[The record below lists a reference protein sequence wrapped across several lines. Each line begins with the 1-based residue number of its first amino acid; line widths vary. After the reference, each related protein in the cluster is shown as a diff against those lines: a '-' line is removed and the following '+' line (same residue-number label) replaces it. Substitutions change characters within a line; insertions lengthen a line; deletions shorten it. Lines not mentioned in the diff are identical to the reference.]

1 MSKPLTKKVLLI
13 GWDAADWKVIAPLVE
28 EGKMPNMKKFLDEGV
43 MGNLATL
50 YPILSPVLWTSIAT
64 GKRAYGHGVHGF
76 SEPDPQTGGIRPI
89 TNLARTTKAI
99 WNILNQE
106 GKRSNVIGWWPS
118 YPVEPINGVMVSNHF
133 QESVGELGKPWP
145 MSRGTVHP
153 ERLIE
158 PLARLRIH
166 PAEIQG
172 EQILP
177 FIPRAKEID
186 QDKDKRLYSASK
198 ILAECSTIQA
208 AATAIMQLEPWDF
221 MGVYFDAID
230 HFGHGFMR
238 YHPPKSSWISQE
250 DFDLYSQVIET
261 CYCYHDL
268 MLGVMMEL
276 AGPDTTII
284 IVSDHGFHPDRLR
297 PQYIP
302 NEPAG
307 PAEEH
312 RPFGIIAMRGP
323 GIKKDEVIF
332 GASLLDVTPTILGL
346 FGLPVGRDMEGKVLL
361 NALDGDTEIE
371 YIDSWDEVDG
381 NSAMHPPDMRIDS
394 INSAEALKHLV
405 DLGYIDELDGSKEKA
420 QAETVRELRYNLAR
434 AYVGANREIEAIPIF
449 EELWEEFIDES
460 RFGVHLFNAYLA
472 LGKTNEARST
482 FEKILERKQA
492 TMERSKAEL
501 EELIESLKEK
511 KPEDYSDQERN
522 RINNLQKKAGI
533 SPTAVSFMSG
543 CLAQGEGNYIEA
555 IKFFEESKSA
565 QTHDLPSLYLR
576 IARLYLAEKK
586 YQQAEAHFLQVQE
599 LDPVNHE
606 AHLGLARVHLR
617 QNRPESAIEQA
628 LASLGLIYHNPQA
641 HLIHGMA
648 LYRCGRIKEAIKSL
662 EIATTQNPVFPGAY
676 RYLSAIYVKHFQDAD
691 KANQYRNLAKESLE
705 RIREFKAGNIESTP
719 SMVFEWLDA
728 LTNQAQDPLPS
739 SDLAENI
746 VIVSGLP
753 RSGTSM
759 MMQILAAGGLPVL
772 TDELRE
778 PDANNPLGYYE
789 LEQVKKIA
797 EDNSWLEDANGKAVK
812 IIAQLL
818 NKLPPKKKYRI
829 IFMQRP
835 FAEVIA
841 SQEKMLQK
849 LKKTGGN
856 IAKDKLAQVYARDLQ
871 KVLNLINKYPDIDV
885 LYINYH
891 DVVNKP
897 IAAVERI
904 NRFLGGGLN
913 EQAMAVAIKPE
924 LWNQKA
930 QKISI

>member
-1 MSKPLTKKVLLI
+1 MAKALSNKVLLI
-13 GWDAADWKVIAPLVE
+13 GWDAADWKVIAPLVDA
-28 EGKMPNMKKFLDEGV
+28 GKMPNMKRFLEQGV

-76 SEPDPQTGGIRPI
+76 SEPDPQTGGVRPI

-106 GKRSNVIGWWPS
+106 GKRCNVVGWWPS
-118 YPVEPINGVMVSNHF
+118 YPVEPINGVMVSNHY
-133 QESVGELGKPWP
+133 QESVAELGKPWP
-145 MSRGTVHP
+145 MPKGTIHP

-166 PAEIQG
+166 PLEIQG
-172 EQILP
+172 EQLEP
-177 FIPRAKEID
+177 FVPKAREID
-186 QDKDKRLYSASK
+186 QDKDKRLYSVAK

-208 AATAIMQLEPWDF
+208 AATGIMQLEPWDF

-261 CYCYHDL
+261 GYCYHDF

-312 RPFGIIAMRGP
+312 RPFGIIAMCGP

-332 GASLLDVTPTILGL
+332 GASLLDVTPTILSI

-361 NALDGDTEIE
+361 NALDRDTQVE
-371 YIDSWDEVDG
+371 YIDSWDEVEGD
-381 NSAMHPPDMRIDS
+381 SAMHPPDMRIDS

-420 QAETVRELRYNLAR
+420 RAETIRELRYNLAR
-434 AYVGANREIEAIPIF
+434 SYVGAGREIDAAPIYQ
-449 EELWEEFIDES
+449 ELWDEFIDES

-472 LGKTNEARST
+472 LNNINEARST
-482 FEKILERKQA
+482 FAKILERKQA
-492 TMERSKAEL
+492 TMERAKVEL
-501 EELIESLKEK
+501 EQLIESLKEK
-511 KPEDYSDQERN
+511 KPEDYSDQEKN

-533 SPTAVSFMSG
+533 SPTTVSFMSG
-543 CLAQGEGNYIEA
+543 CLAQAEGNYSEA
-555 IKFFEESKSA
+555 IKFFEEAKSA
-565 QTHDLPSLYLR
+565 QTHDLPSLYQR
-576 IARLYLAEKK
+576 IANLYLAEKN
-586 YQQAEAHFLQVQE
+586 YRQAEAHFLQVQE
-599 LDPVNHE
+599 LDPVNAE
-606 AHLGLARVHLR
+606 AHLGLAKVHLR

-628 LASLGLIYHNPQA
+628 LACLGLIYHNPQA
-641 HLIHGMA
+641 HLIHAMA
-648 LYRCGRIKEAIKSL
+648 LYRSGRVKEAIQSL
-662 EIATTQNPVFPGAY
+662 EIATSQNPVFPAAY
-676 RYLSAIYVKHFQDAD
+676 RYLSSIYVKNFQDAD
-691 KANQYRNLAKESLE
+691 KANQYRLLAKESLQ
-705 RIREFKAGNIESTP
+705 RIKEFKAGNLESTP
-719 SMVFEWLDA
+719 SLVLEWLDS
-728 LTNQAQDPLPS
+728 LTNQTEDPLPTS
-739 SDLAENI
+739 NLEENI

-759 MMQILAAGGLPVL
+759 LMQMLAAGGLPVL
-772 TDELRE
+772 TDQLRE
-778 PDANNPLGYYE
+778 ADANNPLGYYE
-789 LEQVKKIA
+789 LEQVKKLA
-797 EDNSWLEDANGKAVK
+797 EDSSWLEGANGKAVK
-812 IIAQLL
+812 IIVQLL
-818 NKLPPKKKYRI
+818 PKLPPKKKYRI

-835 FAEVIA
+835 MAEVIA

-849 LKKTGGN
+849 LNKTGGN
-856 IAKDKLAQVYARDLQ
+856 IAKDKLAQVYIRDLQ
-871 KVLNLINKYPDIDV
+871 KILNMINQYPGIDV

-891 DVVNKP
+891 DVVRDPASSSN
-897 IAAVERI
+897 RI
-904 NRFLGGGLN
+904 NRFLGGQLDQ
-913 EQAMAVAIKPE
+913 QAMALAVKPE

-930 QKISI
+930 QAVR